1 MIICAFVYMV
11 ESAVAMKRGTTAL
24 NDVPLW
30 GMRVSCGELP
40 AITRC
45 RRKEIDWKRLRTM
58 PQSPA
63 MSRCSGV

>member
-45 RRKEIDWKRLRTM
+45 RRKESIGRDCEQCHNRR
-58 PQSPA
+58 Q
-63 MSRCSGV
+63 